1 MKRLGNTAQKMKF
14 YITNFFSKC
23 DQIRI
28 SGFPVS
34 ADLVTSTEEILNEKL
49 DFLYSANRAEFLK
62 NLGKCS
68 KDHHFTVNG
77 CQIVKFC
84 DTVEHFFEKIAL
96 TIKKY

>member
-1 MKRLGNTAQKMKF
+1 MKF